1 MATIRIEIDT
11 GSSAPSVGIHS
22 GGILGSRATPLTQG
36 IGILSSIL
44 YDARM
49 TASFNAGLAPLIPT
63 PNAPPGSGQVY
74 IAPVLADLTYHTNKI
89 QAAIQQ
95 FNADD
100 NIGLIVTFGGN
111 VTCSVAGQYATKPF
125 ISLIGGLL
133 SNDPTPPTG
142 FFAGAVSLNS
152 FGMDADRI
160 TDLVNN
166 KPKVGSPDDIWL
178 LYDPRS
184 LMAAGEVNNFGGGGA
199 TPATNGISDPT
210 KFGSDFDTM
219 VAAGAKAII
228 ISAAPY
234 FHKQRYDLIGAANK
248 SGLYICYPLL
258 GYRNANGTNQ
268 PTKGMATLLG
278 PDLVDGSGNAYG
290 LMGAMAST
298 VLSGNSLSAPLQSV
312 QQKTVYL

>member
-11 GSSAPSVGIHS
+11 ESSAPSVGIHS
-22 GGILGSRATPLTQG
+22 GGSPGSRATPLTQG
-36 IGILSSIL
+36 IGIVSSIL
-44 YDARM
+44 YDAKM
-49 TASFNAGLAPLIPT
+49 TTSFNAGLDSDT
-63 PNAPPGSGQVY
+63 VY
-74 IAPVLADLTYHTNKI
+74 IAPPSADLGYRTK
-89 QAAIQQ
+89 QLKAAIQQ

-111 VTCSVAGQYATKPF
+111 VTYNVAGQYATKPF

-133 SNDPTPPTG
+133 PNNPTPPTG
-142 FFAGAVSLNS
+142 LFAGAVNLNS
-152 FGMDADRI
+152 FGMDDDRI
-160 TDLVNN
+160 ADLVNN
-166 KPKVGSPDDIWL
+166 NPKVASPNDIWL

-184 LMAAGEVNNFGGGGA
+184 SMASAEQNDFNGGGT

-210 KFGSDFDTM
+210 KFGSDFDAM
-219 VAAGAKAII
+219 KAAGAKAVI

-234 FHKQRYDLIGAANK
+234 FHKQRDPLIGAANNSK
-248 SGLYICYPLL
+248 LYICYPLL
-258 GYRNANGTNQ
+258 GYRNTGGTNQ

-278 PDLVDGSGNAYG
+278 PDLVDGNGNAYG